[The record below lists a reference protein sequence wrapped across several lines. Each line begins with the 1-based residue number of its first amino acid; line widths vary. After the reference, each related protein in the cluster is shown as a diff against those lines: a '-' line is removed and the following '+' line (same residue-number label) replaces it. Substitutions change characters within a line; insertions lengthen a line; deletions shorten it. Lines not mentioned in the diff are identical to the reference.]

1 MWSSRALDAK
11 RSAKA
16 LRHGASVMGVA
27 RRAIAMMGVAQGFRR
42 PMKLRWATIAFAAVV
57 SAAIAAA
64 QTPAPVAR
72 VTFKD
77 AIDLAVAKNPS
88 VAAAAS
94 GIVRAEGLIR
104 QARAATL

>member
-16 LRHGASVMGVA
+16 LRAVAVMCVA
-27 RRAIAMMGVAQGFRR
+27 HGFRIR
-42 PMKLRWATIAFAAVV
+42 RKIRWTTIALATVV
-57 SAAIAAA
+57 SPAIAAA

-77 AIDLAVAKNPS
+77 AVDLAVAKNPS

-104 QARAATL
+104 QARAATLLQ